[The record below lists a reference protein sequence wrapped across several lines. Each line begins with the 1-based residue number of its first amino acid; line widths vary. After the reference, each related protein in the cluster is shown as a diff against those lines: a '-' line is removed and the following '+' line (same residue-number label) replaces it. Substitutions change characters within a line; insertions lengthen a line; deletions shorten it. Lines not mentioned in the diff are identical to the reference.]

1 MVCLAFGPSLRQ
13 FSYTLWWLLVPFLL
27 MLKRRAVRRPVLDL
41 SDPLF
46 ITSLLLKLV
55 LSVAL
60 TQGSVPV
67 ALREGAK
74 YPYVPLHVSPTRGSS

>member
-1 MVCLAFGPSLRQ
+1 M
-13 FSYTLWWLLVPFLL
+13 
-27 MLKRRAVRRPVLDL
+27 LDL

-74 YPYVPLHVSPTRGSS
+74 YPYVEICAAPVSTPEVIWGRALAAYAPRGLITDRGMCIKNLV